1 VTQVYKK
8 EQMDILL
15 ILLGLLCMLIGIL
28 GSFMPI
34 LPGAPI
40 SWVGLLLLHF
50 TEVIPMDLTYLGVTL
65 FIAILV
71 FVLDYIIPAIATKKF
86 GGSKYGVLGTTL
98 GLIFGLFIPPF
109 GIIIGP
115 FLGAYIGE
123 MLYQNNSKIATKAAF
138 GSLVGF
144 LTSSFLKFL
153 VCVIF
158 LGMFFAKVWDFREGL
173 F

>member
-1 VTQVYKK
+1 
-8 EQMDILL
+8 MDILFV
-15 ILLGLLCMLIGIL
+15 LLGLLCMFIGIL

-40 SWVGLLLLHF
+40 SWVGLLLLHL
-50 TEVIPMDLTYLGVTL
+50 TDAIPMDLTYLGVTL
-65 FIAILV
+65 GIAVLV
-71 FVLDYIIPAIATKKF
+71 FILDYIIPVIGTKKF

-98 GLIFGLFIPPF
+98 GLIVGIIAPIPF

-115 FLGAYIGE
+115 FAGAYIGE

-144 LTSSFLKFL
+144 LTSSFMKFV
-153 VCVIF
+153 VCVVF
-158 LGMFFAKVWDFREGL
+158 LGMFLSKVWNFREGL

>member
-1 VTQVYKK
+1 
-8 EQMDILL
+8 MDILFV
-15 ILLGLLCMLIGIL
+15 LLGLLCMFIGIL
-28 GSFMPI
+28 GSFMPV

-40 SWVGLLLLHF
+40 SWVGLLLLHL
-50 TEVIPMDLTYLGVTL
+50 TEAIPMNFTYLGVTL
-65 FIAILV
+65 GIAILV
-71 FVLDYIIPAIATKKF
+71 FILDYIIPAIGTKKF
-86 GGSKYGVLGTTL
+86 GGSKYGVFGTTL
-98 GLIFGLFIPPF
+98 GLIIGIIAPIPF

-115 FLGAYIGE
+115 FVGAYIGE

-144 LTSSFLKFL
+144 LTSSFMKFV

-158 LGMFFAKVWDFREGL
+158 LGMFISKVWQFKEGL